1 MRRLTGRGNALRWLA
16 AGPLCTRP
24 LARLPGIAP
33 PRRATLPGWRLSLC
47 RWRYGRLLALPRR
60 LDLWLLASSRRLCL
74 RLLTLPRWLCLWLL
88 TLPRWLCL
96 WLLSLAALLFA
107 RSVPVS
113 VLVGSHR

>member
-1 MRRLTGRGNALRWLA
+1 VRRLTGRRNALRRLA
-16 AGPLCTRP
+16 AGPRCTRP

-88 TLPRWLCL
+88 
-96 WLLSLAALLFA
+96 SLAALLFA